1 MKKLLIIIALATI
14 FVACGNR
21 NNIHV
26 TGSVQGGIANGDT
39 LHLVHIRPDGSL
51 QNITSTVVDNGAFE
65 LAGEVELPSICNIV
79 TYNNRGRVKSNIDI
93 VAEGAPIS
101 VVVLENY
108 ARVSGS
114 PLNDELQAYNDS
126 ISLMK
131 QLYKRYYDKKAQ
143 NSNLSNKAVEEA
155 DMVMKVTSAYRS
167 RLVARAIE
175 RNINNVVGLHIIK
188 TNFNTLEPAE
198 AVAYIESLP
207 QEYKNDYQIKYMQ
220 KYYAALNK
228 YAVGKMYAD
237 FVSLDSDGNEHYLSG
252 SVGRGVPVVVSVWSS
267 QNEKSITE
275 QTALKK
281 FSQECGDRISFV
293 GISIDTDK
301 TKWLNAVDRTAPA
314 GLQLSDLKGWNT
326 PILSIYGI
334 DKYPYYI
341 LIDSNGVISYRGHQL
356 TELLTTAT
364 ELAK

>member
-1 MKKLLIIIALATI
+1 MKKLLIIFAFATF
-14 FVACGNR
+14 FVACGNK

-26 TGSVQGGIANGDT
+26 TGSVQGGLANGDT
-39 LHLVHIRPDGSL
+39 LHLVHIRPDGSV
-51 QNITSTVVDNGAFE
+51 QNITNTVVKNGAFE
-65 LAGEVELPSICNIV
+65 LEGEVELPSICNIV

-93 VAEGAPIS
+93 IAEGAPIS
-101 VVVLENY
+101 VVVHENH

-126 ISLMK
+126 VTLIK
-131 QLYKRYYDKKAQ
+131 QLYKRYYDKKTQ
-143 NSNLSNKAVEEA
+143 NPNLSDKAVEEA
-155 DMVMKVTSAYRS
+155 DVVMKVTSTYRNKV
-167 RLVARAIE
+167 VARAIE
-175 RNINNVVGLHIIK
+175 RNIDNVVGLYIIK

-228 YAVGKMYAD
+228 YAVGNMYAD
-237 FVSLDSDGNEHYLSG
+237 FVSLDSDDNEHYLSG
-252 SVGRGVPVVVSVWSS
+252 SVGRGVPVVVSVWAS

-275 QTALKK
+275 QVALKK
-281 FSQECGDRISFV
+281 FSQECGDKLSFV
-293 GISIDTDK
+293 GVSVDTDK
-301 TKWLNAVDRTAPA
+301 KQWLNAINRAMPA

-326 PILSIYGI
+326 PMLSIYGI

-341 LIDSNGVISYRGHQL
+341 LIDKNGVISYRGRKL
-356 TELLTTAT
+356 AELLDAAN
-364 ELAK
+364 ELIK